1 MSDGAADALVRAGIS
16 AAEAQRK
23 ETLFANVQK
32 HFAEKF
38 QSDPLAAARWFVPG
52 RIEIFGK
59 HTDYAGGRS
68 LVCAVERGICVV
80 SAARADDAVRIA
92 DVSSGSSMEFSLE
105 LEVTPRWG
113 WEIYPATVARRFVRN
128 FPRAHRGADIAFA
141 SDLPRSA
148 GLSSSSAL
156 MIAIFQTL
164 AAANAIEEMPEYRE
178 NIRTKEDLAAYLA
191 CVENGNDFRGLS
203 GDSGVGTAGGSED
216 HTAILLA
223 RAGRLAQYQFCPMVM
238 EHEVEFPGSH
248 TFVIASSGVTA
259 SKTGEAK
266 EAYNRISETARRIL
280 AIWNAVSGRNDATL
294 REAVRSSA
302 DAPERIR
309 TALRESGDADFS
321 AGQLT
326 GRFEQ
331 FLLESETVV
340 PNAANAFAK
349 CDWSALGELSSAS
362 QTAAE
367 KLLGNQIAET
377 SALVRMARE
386 RGAVAASAFGAGFGG
401 SVWGLVRKG
410 DAESFRDEWRAE
422 YRRAFPNAA
431 PRSEFFV
438 SGAGPGMMRVSSTK
452 IKGVGTTDE
461 H

>member
-1 MSDGAADALVRAGIS
+1 MSDGAAEALARAGMS

-23 ETLFANVQK
+23 EKLFAGVEK

-38 QSDPLAAARWFVPG
+38 QSDPAKAARWFVPG
-52 RIEIFGK
+52 RIEVFGK

-68 LVCAVERGICVV
+68 LLCAVERGICVA
-80 SAARADDAVRIA
+80 SSARADDVVQIA
-92 DVSSGSSMEFSLE
+92 DVSSGSNMEFRLGGQ
-105 LEVTPRWG
+105 LAAGCG
-113 WEIYPATVARRFVRN
+113 WEIYPVTVARRFARN
-128 FPRAHRGADIAFA
+128 FPSARSGADIAFA

-156 MIAIFQTL
+156 MIAIFQAL
-164 AAANAIEEMPEYRE
+164 AVANGIEGLPEYSE
-178 NIRTKEDLAAYLA
+178 SIHSKEDLAAYLA
-191 CVENGNDFRGLS
+191 CVENGNDFRGLK

-223 RAGRLAQYQFCPMVM
+223 RAGTLAQYQFCSM
-238 EHEVEFPGSH
+238 ELEREVKFPASH

-266 EAYNRISETARRIL
+266 EAYNRVSGAARRIL
-280 AIWNAVSGRNDATL
+280 EIWSAVSGRSDATL
-294 REAVRSSA
+294 REALRNGA
-302 DAPERIR
+302 DAPEKIR
-309 TALRESGDADFS
+309 TALRESADADFS

-331 FLLESETVV
+331 FLLESEMIVAQ
-340 PNAANAFAK
+340 AADAFAK

-377 SALVRMARE
+377 SALVKMARE

-401 SVWGLVRKG
+401 SVWALVRG
-410 DAESFRDEWRAE
+410 ADAQSFREEWRAE
-422 YRRAFPNAA
+422 YRRTFPNAA
-431 PRSEFFV
+431 PRSEFFA
-438 SGAGPGMMRVSSTK
+438 SGAGPGMMRV
-452 IKGVGTTDE
+452 
-461 H
+461 